1 MALIWASATAA
12 PAALLDTPSSGAF
25 SWDAWYAKNKKRLA
39 EKRAKRYAEDPAY
52 REAALRRSREQRHK
66 AKTPVLDGTTI
77 AFKDMAQSLGVTP
90 WVLREWRRKNYFPEP
105 VNRDGR
111 LWFHPDQR
119 LLLQGLV
126 SFFGEH
132 GSRMTEAQQRDLDLL
147 VSTIFAN
154 WL

>member
-25 SWDAWYAKNKKRLA
+25 SWDAWYAKNKQRLA
-39 EKRAKRYAEDPAY
+39 AKRAKRYAEDPAY

-66 AKTPVLDGTTI
+66 DKTPVLDGTTI
-77 AFKDMAQSLGVTP
+77 AFKDMAQALGVTT

-132 GSRMTEAQQRDLDLL
+132 GSRLDAGSQRDLDLY

-154 WL
+154 WQ